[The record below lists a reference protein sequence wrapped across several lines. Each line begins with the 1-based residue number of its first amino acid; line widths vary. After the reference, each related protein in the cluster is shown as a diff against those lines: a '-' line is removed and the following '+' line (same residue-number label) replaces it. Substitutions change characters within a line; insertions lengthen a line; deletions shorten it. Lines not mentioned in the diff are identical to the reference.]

1 MELKKRVRRV
11 HLSQDIRQCKR
22 ARWRT
27 DMDPFAYGIFV
38 PSPPND
44 VRRRSSD
51 GRGWRA
57 LEGTGVQRKPKIQVE
72 KPWSLIFRAER
83 RSCFCVSSPGIV
95 IHHRTHQERHSHLNQ
110 VFSTPQMRGTVRK
123 AMVECRNNGRGPRH
137 QVTHALTF
145 ATPTCQLPLTIA
157 FCLSRQSQHK
167 HLLIRMSS
175 YNKINKNTVHNAGH
189 PGQATHKATD
199 KARKMVV
206 VGGRL
211 GAGLASGGRILPRDA
226 LLRGGDAQNA
236 QGTGAIDE
244 QGASRPTS
252 ATSTVTLF
260 GDESVERILK
270 EALHTGKYQ
279 QKPTPKQRR
288 PAAKTTRIPDNQR
301 FRYCKYTKAPKASDV
316 PPLEEMIMAHVT
328 DKNVT
333 ASRQAE
339 LVADNAVKDFAF
351 LANKARQGRGQQ
363 SGEDKEGLSSLQSL
377 LRELQKGP
385 VNQDQLKA
393 RSQRRMGVSPSQ
405 SVRAQMPMG
414 VANKRALVPFKF
426 PSPRN
431 HTDEPANAVG
441 FMEQAALD
449 ASPSPLE
456 LPASY
461 YEYEA
466 DEAYKTR
473 VNKDAYMRAPS
484 PSELPAPTDH
494 VAEDARR
501 AFEAMMPP
509 RSYDLPRCPRARQ
522 RFVLYSTLQAL
533 PGSPE

>member
-1 MELKKRVRRV
+1 
-11 HLSQDIRQCKR
+11 
-22 ARWRT
+22 
-27 DMDPFAYGIFV
+27 
-38 PSPPND
+38 
-44 VRRRSSD
+44 
-51 GRGWRA
+51 
-57 LEGTGVQRKPKIQVE
+57 
-72 KPWSLIFRAER
+72 
-83 RSCFCVSSPGIV
+83 PGIV
-95 IHHRTHQERHSHLNQ
+95 IHRRTHQERHAHLNQ
-110 VFSTPQMRGTVRK
+110 VFSRPQMRGTVRK

-137 QVTHALTF
+137 QATHALTF
-145 ATPTCQLPLTIA
+145 ATPARQLPLTIV
-157 FCLSRQSQHK
+157 FCLSRQSSHK
-167 HLLIRMSS
+167 HLFIKMSS
-175 YNKINKNTVHNAGH
+175 YNKIIKNTVHNAGH

-199 KARKMVV
+199 KARRMVV

-211 GAGLASGGRILPRDA
+211 GAGFASGGRILPLSASLHGR
-226 LLRGGDAQNA
+226 DAQNA

-260 GDESVERILK
+260 GDESVERIVK
-270 EALHTGKYQ
+270 EALQTG

-288 PAAKTTRIPDNQR
+288 PAAKTTTIADNHR
-301 FRYCKYTKAPKASDV
+301 FRYSKYTKVPKACDV
-316 PPLEEMIMAHVT
+316 PPLEEMIRDHVT

-363 SGEDKEGLSSLQSL
+363 SGEDKEGPSSLQSL

-393 RSQRRMGVSPSQ
+393 GSQRRMGVPPSQ

-414 VANKRALVPFKF
+414 ITKERALVPFQF
-426 PSPRN
+426 PPHCN
-431 HTDEPANAVG
+431 YTNEPANAVG
-441 FMEQAALD
+441 FVEQAVSD

-473 VNKDAYMRAPS
+473 VNKGAYMRAPS
-484 PSELPAPTDH
+484 PSELPAPTDY
-494 VAEDARR
+494 VAEDAHR

>member
-1 MELKKRVRRV
+1 MATAMARLERIVP
-11 HLSQDIRQCKR
+11 RQ
-22 ARWRT
+22 
-27 DMDPFAYGIFV
+27 G
-38 PSPPND
+38 
-44 VRRRSSD
+44 
-51 GRGWRA
+51 
-57 LEGTGVQRKPKIQVE
+57 KPKIRVE
-72 KPWSLIFRAER
+72 ERAER
-83 RSCFCVSSPGIV
+83 RSCFFVSSPGIV
-95 IHHRTHQERHSHLNQ
+95 IHHRTHQERHAHLNQ

-123 AMVECRNNGRGPRH
+123 AMVECKNNGRGPS
-137 QVTHALTF
+137 VTSHN
-145 ATPTCQLPLTIA
+145 P
-157 FCLSRQSQHK
+157 
-167 HLLIRMSS
+167 LLIKMSS

-199 KARKMVV
+199 KARRMVV

-211 GAGLASGGRILPRDA
+211 GAGFASSGCILPPNA
-226 LLRGGDAQNA
+226 SLHGGDAQNA

-270 EALHTGKYQ
+270 EAFHKGKYQ

-288 PAAKTTRIPDNQR
+288 PAAKTTTIADNHR
-301 FRYCKYTKAPKASDV
+301 FRYSKYTKAPKACDV
-316 PPLEEMIMAHVT
+316 PPLEEMIRDHVT

-363 SGEDKEGLSSLQSL
+363 SGEDKEGPSSLQSL

-393 RSQRRMGVSPSQ
+393 GSQRRMGVSPSQ

-414 VANKRALVPFKF
+414 VANERALVPFKF

>member
-1 MELKKRVRRV
+1 MATAMARLERM
-11 HLSQDIRQCKR
+11 IPRQ
-22 ARWRT
+22 
-27 DMDPFAYGIFV
+27 G
-38 PSPPND
+38 
-44 VRRRSSD
+44 
-51 GRGWRA
+51 
-57 LEGTGVQRKPKIQVE
+57 KPKVRVE
-72 KPWSLIFRAER
+72 ERAER
-83 RSCFCVSSPGIV
+83 RSCSFVFSPGIV
-95 IHHRTHQERHSHLNQ
+95 IHRRTHQERHAHLNQ
-110 VFSTPQMRGTVRK
+110 VFSTPPMRGTVRK
-123 AMVECRNNGRGPRH
+123 AMVECKNNGRGPWH
-137 QVTHALTF
+137 QATHALTF

-157 FCLSRQSQHK
+157 FCLSRQSSNK
-167 HLLIRMSS
+167 YLLIKMSS

-199 KARKMVV
+199 KARRMVV

-211 GAGLASGGRILPRDA
+211 GAGFASDGRILPPNA
-226 LLRGGDAQNA
+226 SLHGGDAQNA

-288 PAAKTTRIPDNQR
+288 PAAKTTTIADNHR
-301 FRYCKYTKAPKASDV
+301 FRYSKYTKAPKACDV
-316 PPLEEMIMAHVT
+316 PPLEEMIRDHVT

-363 SGEDKEGLSSLQSL
+363 SGEDKEGPSSLQSL

-385 VNQDQLKA
+385 VNQDHLKA
-393 RSQRRMGVSPSQ
+393 GSQRRMGVSPSQ
-405 SVRAQMPMG
+405 SERAQMPMG
-414 VANKRALVPFKF
+414 ITKERALVPFQF
-426 PSPRN
+426 PAHCN
-431 HTDEPANAVG
+431 YTNEPASAVG
-441 FMEQAALD
+441 FADQAASD

-522 RFVLYSTLQAL
+522 RFVLYSTLQTL